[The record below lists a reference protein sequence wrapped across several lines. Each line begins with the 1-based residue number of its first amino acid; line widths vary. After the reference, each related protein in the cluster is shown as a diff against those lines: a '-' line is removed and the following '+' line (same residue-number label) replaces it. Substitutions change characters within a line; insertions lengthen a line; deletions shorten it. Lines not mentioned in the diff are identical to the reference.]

1 MQPNENSQTAVAAKA
16 FGRKGKSHVINL
28 EVPNSGDKLV
38 FSPRPMKRNFLNNQ
52 YATAGM
58 DPNHPMNSVNSPNM
72 SLQFD
77 LNYSDSSFNIHKLP
91 KQGKPSE
98 YLLKDPPA
106 LPDFS
111 T

>member
-1 MQPNENSQTAVAAKA
+1 
-16 FGRKGKSHVINL
+16 
-28 EVPNSGDKLV
+28 
-38 FSPRPMKRNFLNNQ
+38 
-52 YATAGM
+52 M

-77 LNYSDSSFNIHKLP
+77 LNYNDSSFNIHKLP

-111 T
+111 TSNKLRTPK